1 MGQPM
6 KLKWHKSFTPEK
18 WSAYSIDRQILMI
31 ATEFARAKSLIQKNN
46 RKEVNNCY
54 ERAFELLD
62 LSTYDHKWEKKLKEL
77 LRFREVLGSLYSA
90 ENVDLKLNNDLFN
103 VLLFW
108 NKNTSK
114 VKI

>member
-1 MGQPM
+1 M

-18 WSAYSIDRQILMI
+18 WSQYSIDRQILMI
-31 ATEFARAKSLIQKNN
+31 ATEFARAKSLIQKNDI
-46 RKEVNNCY
+46 KEVKNCY

-62 LSTYDHKWEKKLKEL
+62 LSTYDQKWQKKLKEL
-77 LRFREVLGSLYSA
+77 LRFRELLGQLYSDTSV
-90 ENVDLKLNNDLFN
+90 NLKLNNNMFK

-108 NKNTSK
+108 DKKTSL